1 MRIGISTSVIQGG
14 RSGVG
19 RHVLAL
25 LREFRDAPPD
35 FDFVLFG
42 LEGDLPLFDFV
53 RDRMEIVTVPE
64 RFRSAVKNIAWHQ
77 SVLPRLARSHR
88 LDVLHV
94 PSYRRLLWRRPC
106 HLVGTIHDLAPFHLA
121 GKYDWKRMLYGRIVV
136 RRLAHRQD
144 RIITV
149 SENTARDVVRFF
161 KVSREKIT
169 IIHNGVDH
177 AQFHPE
183 GGDASRE
190 FCARRFHLQK
200 PFFLYVARLE
210 HPGKN
215 HVRLIQ
221 AFDQFKK
228 RHNSE
233 WQLAFGGAD
242 WHGAEDIHQA
252 AAQSSI
258 ASDIR
263 FLGFVSDS
271 DLPHLYRAASGF
283 VYPSLFEGFGI
294 PPIEAMAC
302 GCPVI
307 CSTRGALGE
316 VVGDAALIV
325 DPEDVGSISARLGL
339 LATEEGEWRRLQ
351 SAGFGRARRFTWA
364 LAARATLDVY
374 SRACACTSKVSE
386 PVFQS

>member
-35 FDFVLFG
+35 FEFVVFA
-42 LEGDLPLFDFV
+42 LEEDLPLFEFV
-53 RDRMEIVTVPE
+53 RDRMRVVPVEE
-64 RFRSAVKNIAWHQ
+64 RFRPAVKNIAWHQ
-77 SVLPRLARSHR
+77 ASLPRLALEHR

-94 PSYRRLLWRRPC
+94 PSYRRLVWRRPC
-106 HLVGTIHDLAPFHLA
+106 PLVGTIHDLAPFHLA
-121 GKYDWKRMLYGRIVV
+121 GKYDWKRMLYGRVVV

-144 RIITV
+144 RIIVV
-149 SENTARDVVRFF
+149 SENTATDVAHFF
-161 KVSREKIT
+161 KVPREKIT
-169 IIHNGVDH
+169 VIHNGVDH
-177 AQFHPE
+177 SQFQPE
-183 GGDASRE
+183 GVDASKA
-190 FCARRFHLQK
+190 FCERRFQLRK

-215 HVRLIQ
+215 HVRLIR
-221 AFDQFKK
+221 AFEQFKK
-228 RHNSE
+228 GQNSE

-242 WHGAEDIHQA
+242 WHGAEAIHQA
-252 AAQSSI
+252 AAQSPTC
-258 ASDIR
+258 SDIR

-316 VVGDAALIV
+316 VVGNAALIV
-325 DPEDVGSISARLGL
+325 DPEDAGSISARLGL
-339 LATEEGEWRRLQ
+339 LATDESESRRLRQ
-351 SAGFGRARRFTWA
+351 AGLERAAKFTWA
-364 LAARATLDVY
+364 LAAKATLRVY
-374 SRACACTSKVSE
+374 SEACGCTTKVSE